1 MKKVFAA
8 ALVAM
13 LVVVTACGGS
23 SSTGSTGAS
32 STGTTRGSSSTGST
46 GGSSVT
52 SADRDKFV
60 GTWAGH
66 YGCPDYGVTIEDTL
80 IIKAGSGDLDLS
92 IKIHTT
98 TANPDTVSGTLT
110 SATEVNVPEQSMGGA
125 TGTAKISLQGDTL
138 TFEATGLGTT
148 CSGTDYKKA

>member
-13 LVVVTACGGS
+13 LIAVAACGGS
-23 SSTGSTGAS
+23 SSTGST
-32 STGTTRGSSSTGST
+32 
-46 GGSSVT
+46 GSSVT

-60 GTWAGH
+60 GTWTGH
-66 YGCPDYGVTIEDTL
+66 YGCAVGATIEDTL

-125 TGTAKISLQGDTL
+125 TGTAKITLKGDTL
-138 TFEATGLGTT
+138 EFQATGMGIT
-148 CSGTDYKKA
+148 CGGTDYKKS